1 MDKEKD
7 NDTVELQT
15 VGKTV
20 ENEYSVPHA
29 VVKAETPDQTE
40 RAGPPQVPVYTG
52 LEKSS
57 ENVYSTVDT
66 HQLKPTATKG
76 ELEKKVTLFRRVS
89 LGLGVLCLLLL
100 IAVAGLCVKALHP
113 EPCASPEA
121 QTDITLMTQ
130 RSSNKKSEID
140 QPGDGSVMDCQ
151 GGLCHLCRK
160 GWLFFDGSCYFFS
173 RDRLTWQ
180 ESVEDCSRQKAE
192 LLVIAS
198 EKVQD
203 FVTKK
208 GTLFY
213 WIGLQRDSSGTW
225 AWINGDKLTVGYWV
239 TPETPGAS
247 RESCVALKGR
257 DDNRHNWNTA
267 NCEFNAFRVCR
278 HTPRLPSN

>member
-1 MDKEKD
+1 MYIKICRNYLKGEDAGKLPEKEPS
-7 NDTVELQT
+7 E
-15 VGKTV
+15 
-20 ENEYSVPHA
+20 
-29 VVKAETPDQTE
+29 
-40 RAGPPQVPVYTG
+40 PQ
-52 LEKSS
+52 
-57 ENVYSTVDT
+57 
-66 HQLKPTATKG
+66 